1 MLVRLTA
8 ILLLAMPPA
17 VGAADWVFVA
27 QSVDGTEYSIDR
39 EGVKL
44 ISRDEELV
52 EVWQKVS
59 SPLMR
64 INLAYNNHR
73 NRVHHDCVAHKA
85 EVVESCTY
93 HSERKQ
99 GCSLAADS
107 WKPVEPQ
114 HLRPGS
120 VGYAVHRTVC
130 SLGIPD
136 RKSVV

>member
-1 MLVRLTA
+1 MFVRLTT

-27 QSVDGTEYSIDR
+27 QSVTGVEYSIDR
-39 EGVKL
+39 ESVKL
-44 ISRDEELV
+44 ISREEELV
-52 EVWQKVS
+52 EVWEKVS

-64 INLAYNNHR
+64 INLAYNNNR

-85 EVVESCTY
+85 EAVELCTY
-93 HSERKQ
+93 LGERKQ

-107 WKPVEPQ
+107 WKPVEPPR

-130 SLGIPD
+130 SLGIPPD
-136 RKSVV
+136 K